1 MQNKKDS
8 CLIVVMFLMLAW
20 LLASC
25 QAGGSVQPLQE
36 TPDPDS
42 SRVTMNPADTIG
54 IIPSPDLQAKK
65 TATSQQKSWFKPVEK
80 TPLPPSGTPS
90 PTPEF
95 KVCSPLVPYPLSE
108 LREIV
113 SDPYRPPPPGKDERH
128 HGVDF
133 SHYRRGDLL
142 TIEGVVVQS
151 VLPGRVA
158 AAIADTYPFGN
169 MIIIETPRALIP
181 GEWIDRLEIGENDS
195 LYILY
200 AHLQNAPI
208 LKLDEWVKAC
218 QVIGAV
224 GKTGNTVE
232 PHLHLETRLGA
243 PSVSF
248 PKMRYYQEE
257 ATEEEK
263 EAYLRWRIS
272 GEFRHFDPMRLLNP

>member
-1 MQNKKDS
+1 MQNKKAPYV
-8 CLIVVMFLMLAW
+8 IVVMALALTW

-25 QAGGSVQPLQE
+25 QSENTIRPLQE
-36 TPDPDS
+36 TPKLVPAFTTVVS
-42 SRVTMNPADTIG
+42 TGTTGVTVSAVP
-54 IIPSPDLQAKK
+54 QASITAEPKQK
-65 TATSQQKSWFKPVEK
+65 TWFTPVEK
-80 TPLPPSGTPS
+80 TPLPPSASPS

-142 TIEGVVVQS
+142 TIEGVDVQS
-151 VLPGRVA
+151 VLPGRIA

-169 MIIIETPRALIP
+169 IIIIETPRALIP
-181 GEWIDRLEIGENDS
+181 GEWLDRLEIGENDS

-200 AHLQNAPI
+200 AHLQNPPI
-208 LKLDEWVKAC
+208 LTLDEWVAAC

-232 PHLHLETRLGA
+232 PHLHLETRLGT
-243 PSVSF
+243 PSISF
-248 PKMRYYQEE
+248 PSMRYYQED

-272 GEFRHFDPMRLLNP
+272 GEFRHFDPMMLLNP

>member
-1 MQNKKDS
+1 
-8 CLIVVMFLMLAW
+8 MFLMLYW
-20 LLASC
+20 LLVSC
-25 QAGGSVQPLQE
+25 QAGGSVQINQA
-36 TPDPDS
+36 TPDSGSSHEIMEPTDS
-42 SRVTMNPADTIG
+42 LVT
-54 IIPSPDLQAKK
+54 IPSPNTLASK
-65 TATSQQKSWFKPVEK
+65 TEEPKQKSWFTPAEK
-80 TPLPPSGTPS
+80 TPLSPSATPS

-95 KVCSPLVPYPLSE
+95 KICSPLAPYPLSE

-142 TIEGVVVQS
+142 TIEGVEVQS
-151 VLPGRVA
+151 VLPGRIA

-181 GEWIDRLEIGENDS
+181 GEWIERLEIGENDS

-200 AHLQNAPI
+200 AHLQDAPLI
-208 LKLDEWVKAC
+208 TRDAWVAAC

-232 PHLHLETRLGA
+232 PHLHLETRLGT
-243 PSVSF
+243 PSINF
-248 PKMRYYQEE
+248 PNMRYYQVE
-257 ATEEEK
+257 ASEEEK

-272 GEFRHFDPMRLLNP
+272 GEFRHFDPMKLLNP